1 MDCQQERAVE
11 LSKMAASK
19 EALAW
24 SGLIDLKVYP
34 VVDDAT
40 IAKALGK

>member
-1 MDCQQERAVE
+1 MGFTYRGADDPV
-11 LSKMAASK
+11 AASR

-24 SGLIDLKVYP
+24 SDLIDLEVYP

-40 IAKALGK
+40 IAKALAQ